1 MTDTMQAPSRLSYS
15 SLNSYAEC
23 GERWRLER
31 GHKIA
36 SGTWWATLAGS
47 VIHELTEVW
56 DRGHISEGTVT
67 NPITFEIH
75 LDAEVAKA
83 KERGNEIKASGT
95 LLKKHGKTGG
105 PGKKDRD
112 WWLIEGPL
120 MIASYITW
128 RKLTKWKIPTMWD
141 GQLGIEIRLESPFA
155 DRAHLGFI
163 DRVFERPD
171 GELVIV
177 DIKSGKEPASKLQ
190 LGVYRAAIAK
200 QYGLDVQYGAYWM
213 AGTGDIVGL
222 WDLTDYSVD
231 YIEAQYE
238 MAWRGIEAGVF
249 LPSVTNMCK
258 GCGVRDYCRA
268 VGGKK
273 ADEKGLPLI
282 ETVGLRPGL
291 TKKDVS
297 QLTAI

>member
-1 MTDTMQAPSRLSYS
+1 MPNTMLAPARLSYS
-15 SLNSYAEC
+15 SLNGYAEC

-31 GHKIA
+31 GHHFA

-47 VIHELTEVW
+47 VIHELTEMF
-56 DRGHISEGTVT
+56 DRGTLSAKMAT
-67 NPITFEIH
+67 NPMTFEIY
-75 LDAEVAKA
+75 LDAEEAKA
-83 KERGNEIKASGT
+83 KERGNEVKASGS

-120 MIASYITW
+120 MIDSYITW
-128 RKLTKWKIPTMWD
+128 RALTKWKIPTMWD

-155 DRAHLGFI
+155 DREHLGFI

-190 LGVYRAAIAK
+190 LGVYRAAMAK
-200 QYGLDVQYGAYWM
+200 QYGLDVQFGAYWM
-213 AGTGDIVGL
+213 AGTGDLVGM
-222 WDLTDYSVD
+222 WDLSNYSVD

-268 VGGKK
+268 VGGTK
-273 ADEKGLPLI
+273 ADEANLPLI

-291 TKKDVS
+291 AQKDVT
-297 QLTAI
+297 QPTQV